1 MYLAHDEP
9 VGLRAAFASQS
20 RVLLAVMLRNIR
32 TRFFGHGLGF
42 LIAIAWPIVH
52 TAIVVGLFALG
63 SRTTPVG
70 DSAVLFIATGAI
82 QFMTFSYL
90 SRFMLISVIVN
101 RPLLSFPQVKVL
113 DVLIASAILEILS
126 SCLVLLLF
134 IAIAALYIAVAS
146 NYRLGTAQRMG
157 PAYFPL
163 VVGSLL
169 AVLGFLDA
177 TYLAGPLH
185 FGRSGNQLAYLG
197 FLLLGVLSGT
207 IDGYGAGMFY
217 VVVYVLMTLGS
228 FGIILLLARVL
239 FSALVAFI
247 PIFIIRRKRAARIS
261 KFEMQLPALRLLRH
275 GVDIAQPPLER
286 VLFEDRDGPGGVV
299 QRVHHLPRLLDRP
312 GRGEADH

>member
-1 MYLAHDEP
+1 MCSSDL
-9 VGLRAAFASQS
+9 
-20 RVLLAVMLRNIR
+20 LLAVMLRNIR

-134 IAIAALYIAVAS
+134 IAIAWTMDVPFQPRDIIEAS
-146 NYRLGTAQRMG
+146 YA
-157 PAYFPL
+157 
-163 VVGSLL
+163 
-169 AVLGFLDA
+169 
-177 TYLAGPLH
+177 
-185 FGRSGNQLAYLG
+185 FGAAI
-197 FLLLGVLSGT
+197 LLGVGFGLLNGVIALANHMWAVVYSLTVILLWMTSGIYFVADVIPDPYRTILSYHPVLQCT
-207 IDGYGAGMFY
+207 EWMRHAYYEGYGNIVLDRA
-217 VVVYVLMTLGS
+217 YVLEFGAIMLCLGLAIERLS
-228 FGIILLLARVL
+228 RGYLL
-239 FSALVAFI
+239 S
-247 PIFIIRRKRAARIS
+247 IR
-261 KFEMQLPALRLLRH
+261 
-275 GVDIAQPPLER
+275 
-286 VLFEDRDGPGGVV
+286 
-299 QRVHHLPRLLDRP
+299 
-312 GRGEADH
+312 

>member
-134 IAIAALYIAVAS
+134 IAIAWTMDVPFQPRDIIEAS
-146 NYRLGTAQRMG
+146 YA
-157 PAYFPL
+157 
-163 VVGSLL
+163 
-169 AVLGFLDA
+169 
-177 TYLAGPLH
+177 
-185 FGRSGNQLAYLG
+185 FGAAI
-197 FLLLGVLSGT
+197 LLGVGFGLLNGVIALANHMWAVVYSLTVILLWMTSGIYFVADVIPDPYRTILSYHPVLQCT
-207 IDGYGAGMFY
+207 EWMRHAYYEGYGNIVLDRA
-217 VVVYVLMTLGS
+217 YVLEFGAIMLCLGLAIERLS
-228 FGIILLLARVL
+228 RGYLL
-239 FSALVAFI
+239 S
-247 PIFIIRRKRAARIS
+247 IR
-261 KFEMQLPALRLLRH
+261 
-275 GVDIAQPPLER
+275 
-286 VLFEDRDGPGGVV
+286 
-299 QRVHHLPRLLDRP
+299 
-312 GRGEADH
+312 